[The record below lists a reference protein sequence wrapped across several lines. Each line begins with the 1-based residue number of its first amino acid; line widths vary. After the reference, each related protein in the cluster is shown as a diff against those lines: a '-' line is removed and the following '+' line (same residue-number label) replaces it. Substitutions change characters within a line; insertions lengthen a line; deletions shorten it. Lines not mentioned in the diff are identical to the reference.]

1 MKKPSGLLL
10 LIAAM
15 LALAACAQAETILLE
30 PLPTPTKPAAGEAP
44 WISVSFSDP
53 QSPNADTYRG
63 GPDEAL
69 AEAIAAARSS
79 VDAAIYHLDLWSVRN
94 ALISAHRRG
103 VRVRVTTESN
113 YLDEA
118 EIQDLIA
125 AGIPVIGDERDSLMH
140 NKFVVIDGH
149 EVWTGSMN
157 LTIHGAYHNDNN
169 LLRVRSSRLAENYKT
184 EFEEMFTH
192 GLFGDNIAAHTPHP
206 TLTIEG
212 TLLETYFSPD
222 DGVADHIIALIQ
234 SAEETICFAAFSFTS
249 DEIASALIEQA
260 NRGVE
265 VRGVFEQKQYKSNQG
280 GEFDHLTE
288 AGLDIHL
295 DGNRDN
301 MHHKFFV
308 IDEEIV
314 ITGSYNFSR
323 SAEERNDENTL
334 VFHDANLSRQYLQ
347 EFQRIWAQADRK

>member
-1 MKKPSGLLL
+1 
-10 LIAAM
+10 M
-15 LALAACAQAETILLE
+15 LALAACAQAETIILE
-30 PLPTPTKPAAGEAP
+30 PLPTPTKPAAGESP

-53 QSPNADTYRG
+53 QSPNAATYRG

-79 VDAAIYHLDLWSVRN
+79 VDIAIYHLDLWSVRN

-140 NKFVVIDGH
+140 NKFVVIDEH

-157 LTIHGAYHNDNN
+157 LTVRGAYRNDNN
-169 LLRVRSSRLAENYKT
+169 LIRVRSSRLTENYLV

-192 GLFGDNIAAHTPHP
+192 GLFGDNVAAHTPHP
-206 TLTIEG
+206 TLTIDG

-222 DGVADHIIALIQ
+222 DGVADRIIALIQ
-234 SAEETICFAAFSFTS
+234 QAEESVYFAAFSFTS
-249 DEIASALIEQA
+249 DEIAATLVE
-260 NRGVE
+260 RGDHGVE
-265 VRGVFEQKQYKSNQG
+265 VSGIFEQDQVKSNQG
-280 GEFDHLTE
+280 GEFDRLSA
-288 AGLDIHL
+288 AGIDVRL
-295 DGNRDN
+295 DGNKDT
-301 MHHKFFV
+301 MHHKFFI
-308 IDEEIV
+308 IDEQVV

-334 VFHDANLSRQYLQ
+334 VIHSADIAKQYLN
-347 EFQRIWAQADRK
+347 EFKRIFSLAQR